1 MKKNLLIAFFLLNLF
16 QLTAI
21 AGGGDNNNS
30 KTGNNN
36 DGNSKNTTV
45 VTSTSTPA
53 KEDGKI
59 KWLSLPEAETL
70 MKTKPRY
77 ILVDI
82 YTNWCGWCKRL
93 DQVTFQNPDIIEYI
107 NDNYYAVK
115 LNAETK
121 ESIVVGGKEY
131 KYLTQGNRGMNELAI
146 ALTNGQV
153 SMPTLVVL
161 GKDFAQQGIIP
172 GYQEPEAMDKILHYF
187 AGGFYEKNI
196 NWGIFEKSYKSRIK
210 K

>member
-1 MKKNLLIAFFLLNLF
+1 MKKNFLIIALLLNVFYLS
-16 QLTAI
+16 AI
-21 AGGGDNNNS
+21 AGGGGEGDK
-30 KTGNNN
+30 KT
-36 DGNSKNTTV
+36 TTASP
-45 VTSTSTPA
+45 TTTA
-53 KEDGKI
+53 IGKDAEKI
-59 KWLSLPEAETL
+59 QWLSLPEAEKL
-70 MKTKPRY
+70 MQKEPRY
-77 ILVDI
+77 VLVDI

-121 ESIVVGGKEY
+121 ESITVGGKEY
-131 KYLTQGNRGMNELAI
+131 KYLSQGGRGMNELAI

-172 GYQEPEAMDKILHYF
+172 GYQEPDAMDKILHYF

-196 NWGIFEKSYKSRIK
+196 NWGIFEKGYKSRIK